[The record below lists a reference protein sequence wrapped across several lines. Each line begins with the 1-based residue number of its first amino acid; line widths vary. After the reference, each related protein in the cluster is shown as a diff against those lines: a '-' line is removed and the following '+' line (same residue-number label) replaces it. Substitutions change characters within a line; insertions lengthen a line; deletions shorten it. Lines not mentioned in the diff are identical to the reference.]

1 MQSAELA
8 VVRCCFTGMWS
19 LHQHAGYTMSCSAK
33 AMQLL
38 LRGVVLLLACS
49 TILHGYLIKRT
60 DQELTLYSALASVLI
75 VAESGLRLT

>member
-1 MQSAELA
+1 
-8 VVRCCFTGMWS
+8 
-19 LHQHAGYTMSCSAK
+19 
-33 AMQLL
+33 MQLL